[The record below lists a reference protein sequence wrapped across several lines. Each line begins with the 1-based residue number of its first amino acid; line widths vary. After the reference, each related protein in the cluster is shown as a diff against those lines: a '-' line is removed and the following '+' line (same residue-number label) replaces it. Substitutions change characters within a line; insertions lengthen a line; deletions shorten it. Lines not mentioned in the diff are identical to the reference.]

1 MSGLRPRQSAVP
13 AFVQPPQDTKEI
25 ALQRLTSAENT
36 AVGLASGV
44 VDVSTTQWMLYC
56 KNATQQRLPLTLD
69 PRFLY
74 RGYVVSV
81 SNMSILSGL
90 QFPLTALVTS
100 VITKGEQRRLTD
112 GEQIGAAF
120 VGGALSGLVGG
131 PMELVMIQQQRFGT
145 SLISTPAKVI
155 KEASGSPLG
164 LFRGLPMTMGREGVF
179 TAGMLGLGPSLK
191 RYLIEEQGLSTGAAS
206 ILGAIGAGVTVGTIS
221 HPMDTMK
228 TCQQGDIRGAQ
239 YGSVGQTARALMSE
253 AGLVRFFSGWPWR
266 TGRMCIQAFLFDA
279 CNNHLSPLF
288 FPHHF
293 KHLT

>member
-1 MSGLRPRQSAVP
+1 MFRWQ
-13 AFVQPPQDTKEI
+13 
-25 ALQRLTSAENT
+25 
-36 AVGLASGV
+36 
-44 VDVSTTQWMLYC
+44 
-56 KNATQQRLPLTLD
+56 
-69 PRFLY
+69 
-74 RGYVVSV
+74 VVSV

-191 RYLIEEQGLSTGAAS
+191 RYLSACAQGSNARGPAPAPRQRPYSTAS
-206 ILGAIGAGVTVGTIS
+206 FSSSPT
-221 HPMDTMK
+221 
-228 TCQQGDIRGAQ
+228 R
-239 YGSVGQTARALMSE
+239 ARASH
-253 AGLVRFFSGWPWR
+253 W
-266 TGRMCIQAFLFDA
+266 
-279 CNNHLSPLF
+279 
-288 FPHHF
+288 
-293 KHLT
+293 